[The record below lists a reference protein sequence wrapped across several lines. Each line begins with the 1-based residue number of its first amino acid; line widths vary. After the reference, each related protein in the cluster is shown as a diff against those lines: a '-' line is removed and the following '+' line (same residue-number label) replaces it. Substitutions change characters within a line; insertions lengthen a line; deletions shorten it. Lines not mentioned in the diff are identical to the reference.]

1 MEIVL
6 LICACDGASFAAGAR
21 TSAQNPQSLKE
32 LSLEQLGE
40 VEVTTYSK
48 TPAELFDTPAAIY
61 VITSEQIRRSGVTNI
76 ADALRL
82 APGVEVGRNSA
93 DTWAVGIRGLENDF
107 SKSVLVLIDGR
118 SVYTPLFAG
127 VYWDVQDMPL
137 DDIDHIEVIR
147 GPGGTIWGPNAGNG
161 VINIITKNARD
172 TQGVMVD
179 SLAGTED
186 QNIDDVQYGS
196 IAGSV
201 DYRFFGRGFE
211 RRHGYHSNGINDDT
225 WHQERL
231 GFRAD
236 KAKGEETYFLSG
248 DLYKGESPQILSTT
262 PADTQVS
269 GGDVNMRW
277 EHNLS
282 SDQGFYLQA
291 YISRALRSGVPV
303 DDARNT
309 YDIDLIDHMHVGERN
324 LFSYGGTLHWSTFQ
338 VARGIFTVS
347 HGTDYQHTGF
357 VQDEVRL
364 AKSVW
369 MTVGTKLEY
378 NNYSGFDLQPSGR
391 ILWSPGEQ
399 QALWGGVT
407 RAVTTPSDIEENYY
421 LHGSAGNTVI
431 QVLGDRNF
439 KSEDVVGY
447 EAGYRRLL
455 AGKVYASL
463 SGFWNEYSHL
473 QSFSPAMVT
482 SSGGLTYITFQY
494 QNLISGSTSG
504 AELATESQIARW
516 WRLDLNYSFL
526 NSDFTASGPTSNISD
541 SGSVLTY
548 DGSSPKH
555 MLTLQSI
562 FDLPGGFQFDPTY
575 RFISA
580 LPAQKVPAYQT
591 ADVHIQR
598 ALGRNFDFEIVGQN
612 LFQNVHYEWGT
623 GDPNQ
628 PLVGMYRAGYV
639 RLTFHSGRSAQ
650 RP

>member
-1 MEIVL
+1 
-6 LICACDGASFAAGAR
+6 
-21 TSAQNPQSLKE
+21 
-32 LSLEQLGE
+32 
-40 VEVTTYSK
+40 
-48 TPAELFDTPAAIY
+48 
-61 VITSEQIRRSGVTNI
+61 
-76 ADALRL
+76 
-82 APGVEVGRNSA
+82 
-93 DTWAVGIRGLENDF
+93 
-107 SKSVLVLIDGR
+107 VLIDGR